1 MFCFCIVNINYKL
14 ELREK
19 FLLMYKKKKKEKYYK
34 VVLLN

>member
-14 ELREK
+14 ELRKK
-19 FLLMYKKKKKEKYYK
+19 FLLMYKKKKREKYYK